1 MKNLGLI
8 FFGSLLV
15 NNILLVE
22 QIGVCPFL
30 HLASVFRRAL
40 ATGVFMSAVMI
51 LSALV
56 NWILYHWVMMP
67 LAVGFLKNIFF
78 ILTIIAV
85 NQGLGIVG
93 AKLRKI
99 KDFLPSPG
107 NMLVTANC
115 LLLAGTLLVIRR
127 DYSLSEGA
135 VYALGGGLGFI
146 LVALV
151 FIPIRE
157 RLESAPVNPAF
168 RGMPIYLITL
178 SLMALTLLGWAG
190 FLGLE

>member
-8 FFGSLLV
+8 FFGALLV

-40 ATGVFMSAVMI
+40 TTGTYISAVMI
-51 LSALV
+51 LSALL
-56 NWILYHWVMMP
+56 NWVLYHWVMMP
-67 LAVGFLKNIFF
+67 LAVTFLKNILFV
-78 ILTIIAV
+78 LTIIAV
-85 NQGLGIVG
+85 NQGLGIAG

-99 KDFLPSPG
+99 KDLLPTPG

-127 DYSLSEGA
+127 DYSFPEGA
-135 VYALGGGLGFI
+135 IYALGGGLGFI

-151 FIPIRE
+151 FVPIRE
-157 RLESAPVNPAF
+157 RLESAPVSPAF
-168 RGMPIYLITL
+168 RGMPIFLITL
-178 SLMALTLLGWAG
+178 SLMTLTLLGWAG
-190 FLGLE
+190 FLGLD